1 MRKIFGLV
9 LCLFMAAGLLAQ
21 DGPVVNPS
29 SGPPGGGP
37 WHSLYFYD
45 ASSNLTYTC
54 WALPRSTTVTW
65 LSATTLTSVV
75 DSSDTATV
83 TTTTAHGL
91 TIGATVAL
99 SGFTGDT
106 DLNATYEVLTV
117 PTTAT
122 FTITTAL
129 VTDGTYNLA
138 GGEKVGVLSTTALQ
152 DTGAYWSIQRY
163 VYDTS
168 NRIIKTAWADG
179 TKAPIKACASRASYS
194 YR

>member
-1 MRKIFGLV
+1 MRRIFGVV
-9 LCLFMAAGLLAQ
+9 LCLFAALTLAAQ
-21 DGPVVNPS
+21 DGLVVNPS

-37 WHSLYFYD
+37 WHSLFFYD
-45 ASSNLTYTC
+45 ASSNLTYMC
-54 WALPRSTTVTW
+54 WALPGNTTVTW

-75 DSSDTATV
+75 DSSNTSTV
-83 TTTTAHGL
+83 TTSTAHGL
-91 TIGATVAL
+91 TIGARVVL

-117 PTTAT
+117 PTTST
-122 FTITTAL
+122 FTITTAN

-152 DTGAYWSIQRY
+152 DTGSYWSIQRM

-168 NRIIKTAWADG
+168 NRLIAQKWADG
-179 TKAPIKACASRASYS
+179 TKAPVKACASRAGYA